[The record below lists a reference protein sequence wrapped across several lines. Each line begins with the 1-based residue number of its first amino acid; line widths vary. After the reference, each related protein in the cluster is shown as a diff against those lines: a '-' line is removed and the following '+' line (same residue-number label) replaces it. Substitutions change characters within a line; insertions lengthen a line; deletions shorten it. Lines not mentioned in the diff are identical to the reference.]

1 MNIRFDTFGCRLNR
15 AEALEDEARCKA
27 RGHTVVDGHAA
38 ADLIV
43 VRGCSVTARAQR
55 DCEKHLEHL
64 RAKYPNKR
72 VIATGCLPGARRFDV
87 AALSKHA
94 PDAQPSVPTRTARAY
109 LKVQDGCSC
118 GCTYCI
124 IPTFR
129 GAPRSVPFT
138 DALDRARRFIDA
150 GYHEIIV
157 TGCNLSLYASEGRR
171 LPDLAAALASLS
183 PDCRVRLGSVE
194 PGAVALD
201 FVAAAAETP
210 NICRFLHLSVQSA
223 SDRVLAAMR
232 RPYTAKDVDAIA
244 AEATRRIPLIGLGC
258 DLIAGFP
265 GESEID
271 HRLSKGLLTRHPFS
285 NVHAFPYS
293 ERPGTIAAGLPGKIA
308 PDLRRARA
316 HDLSAI
322 AAGNHRRFLKKFVG
336 RRVDVVVERRSVCAG
351 WTGEYLWL
359 ENVLSPAVGTEKTS
373 RRKELLTF
381 RVRDARGGKLYGE
394 QVKNGR

>member
-27 RGHTVVDGHAA
+27 RGHAVVDSHAA

-55 DCEKHLEHL
+55 DCEKLLEHL
-64 RAKYPNKR
+64 RAKYPGKR
-72 VIATGCLPGARRFDV
+72 VIATGCLPGARKFDV
-87 AALSKHA
+87 AALPEKSSGA
-94 PDAQPSVPTRTARAY
+94 EPSVPTRTARAY

-138 DALDRARRFIDA
+138 DALDRAKRFIDA
-150 GYHEIIV
+150 GYHEIVV

-171 LPDLAAALASLS
+171 LPDLAAALAALS

-194 PGAVALD
+194 PSAVALD
-201 FVAAAAETP
+201 LVAAAAETP

-223 SDRVLAAMR
+223 SDRVLTAMR
-232 RPYTAKDVDAIA
+232 RPYTAKDVDTIA
-244 AEATRRIPLIGLGC
+244 SEATRRIPLLGLGC

-293 ERPGTIAAGLPGKIA
+293 ERPGTVAAGLPGKIS
-308 PDLRRARA
+308 PELRRTRA
-316 HDLSAI
+316 HELSTI
-322 AAGNHRRFLKKFVG
+322 AADTRSRFLKRFVG

-351 WTGEYLWL
+351 WTGEYIWL
-359 ENVLSPAVGTEKTS
+359 ENVLAPAVGTEKTS
-373 RRKELLTF
+373 RRKERLTF

-394 QVKNGR
+394 PVKNGR